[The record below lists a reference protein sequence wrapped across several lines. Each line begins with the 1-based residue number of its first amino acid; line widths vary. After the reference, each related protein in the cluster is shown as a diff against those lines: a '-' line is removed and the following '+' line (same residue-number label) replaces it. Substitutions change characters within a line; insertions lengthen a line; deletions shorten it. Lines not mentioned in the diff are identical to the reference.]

1 MKKLA
6 ILCLSLA
13 SLTLLGCDGGE
24 QRQLQAE
31 LNEMSKDLRGKI
43 KPLPVVKPYEPVSYT
58 AFDMADPFGPAK
70 IALATQGKKGAGSGL
85 QPDLNRP
92 REPLEAYSLES
103 LAMVGVLKQ
112 HERTYAL
119 VKADSGLYRVS
130 PGNYMGQNFGLITAI
145 GEAEIQLKELVQDA
159 AGDWTE
165 RESSLQLQEAE
176 GNKK

>member
-6 ILCLSLA
+6 ILCISLA
-13 SLTLLGCDGGE
+13 LLGCDGGE

-31 LNEMSKDLRGKI
+31 LDEMSKDLRGKI

-58 AFDMADPFGPAK
+58 VFEMADPFGPAK
-70 IALATQGKKGAGSGL
+70 IALATQGKKGTGSGL

-92 REPLEAYSLES
+92 REPLESYSLES
-103 LAMVGVLKQ
+103 LAMVGVLTQ
-112 HERTYAL
+112 HKRTYAL
-119 VKADSGLYRVS
+119 VKANSGLYRVS

-145 GEAEIQLKELVQDA
+145 GEAEIQVKELVQDA

-165 RESSLQLQEAE
+165 RESSLQLQEVE